1 MSGLRLGPHH
11 WVQGRVGEQQV
22 PLQGRGTEVT
32 TKMNEMFRIAGG
44 SVPACLA
51 KTWAPSFGFRA
62 MSGDNKCLVKAIFD
76 YFDYFDFRLWPLMIE
91 GNIEGARTSM

>member
-51 KTWAPSFGFRA
+51 KDLGPLLWVQGHVRGQQVPRQGNLR
-62 MSGDNKCLVKAIFD
+62 L
-76 YFDYFDFRLWPLMIE
+76 FRLFRSW
-91 GNIEGARTSM
+91 RS